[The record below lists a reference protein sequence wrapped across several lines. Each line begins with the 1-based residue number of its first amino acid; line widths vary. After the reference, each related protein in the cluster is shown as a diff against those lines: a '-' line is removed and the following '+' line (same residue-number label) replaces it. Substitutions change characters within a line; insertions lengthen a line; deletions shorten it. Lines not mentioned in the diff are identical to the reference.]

1 MKKFLF
7 VLISCIL
14 IASGHCYV
22 EAKEQTIRV
31 GFPIQKG
38 LTEKTEDGRY
48 TGYTVDYLNE
58 IAKYTGWNIEY
69 VEAAG
74 NLNTQIATLIQWL
87 QEGKIDMLG
96 TMIYNEAATDRY
108 DYSGYSY
115 GTAYTTLCV
124 KEDDYRWLENDYS
137 NWNEIRIGYTSSLEK
152 RFELLDSYAKMN
164 NFTYKKVP
172 YDTELDIYKALDR
185 GEIDAVISVDIGMPT
200 GIKSIARFSAT
211 PYYFALTKGKSKI
224 LNELNKT
231 MANLN
236 SSNPYLL
243 SSLYEKYFSKKNET
257 FILTEEQKEYIKK
270 RKKIRVLL
278 GDKSVPLQYFD
289 RDGNPKGVIV
299 DFFEFLSSTTGLK
312 FEFVAPTKEDNRKTL
327 IKDKKVDLVGGF
339 ARYSDLLNSVSYRL
353 TLPYL
358 EMNMMLAVRKGVDQK
373 DLKDK
378 KLGIVFSEAEYF
390 NHSNQVEKDK
400 ITIYR
405 DPEKCLE
412 ALNRGEVDYAYI
424 NEYCFSYFMKS
435 ENKYSLVQSVPYIE
449 TFKTDYS
456 IAILDQDDET
466 LGTILNTAIHF
477 MDEDTL
483 HKIIYKNSSISSSFT
498 FYDFLE
504 EYKIQILMIV
514 IVILLVV
521 LLIGIQFYRLKV
533 RGYTLLQLES
543 RKFDQLARLSGDT
556 VFEYNYNTE
565 QFHVF
570 IQYGKQQLC
579 LEKSTVLKEYLE
591 QRKNISAEDAKI
603 IQDHM
608 TTYSLILEIG
618 DLHGKEPYAIGKMTD
633 ISKSILEK
641 EQLIEKAKRDGMTG
655 LYNASTAKQMAIDF
669 WKENTNDIVAIIDID
684 YFKQINDSYG
694 HAIGDAV
701 ITSIANILTE
711 VFGSFGFVGRIG
723 GDEFMLY
730 VNQIPQEADL
740 KLLFQTFQEKV
751 KKELKNL
758 CKVTLSIGVADS
770 KNCSFFPEQFDKAD
784 KALYE
789 AKRKGRN
796 SICYYIN
803 GIYELQK
810 DSMS

>member
-14 IASGHCYV
+14 IASSHCYV
-22 EAKEQTIRV
+22 EAKEKTIRV

-69 VEAAG
+69 VEAEG
-74 NLNTQIATLIQWL
+74 SLNTQILTLMQWL

-96 TMIYNEAATDRY
+96 AIIYNEATTNLY

-124 KEDDYRWLENDYS
+124 KDDDYRWIENDYS
-137 NWNEIRIGYTSSLEK
+137 NWNEIRIGYTASLEK

-164 NFTYKKVP
+164 NFTYKKVT
-172 YDTELDIYKALDR
+172 YDTEQDIYEALDK
-185 GEIDAVISVDIGMPT
+185 GEIDAVISVDIGMID
-200 GIKSIARFSAT
+200 GIKAIARFSAT
-211 PYYFALTKGKSKI
+211 PYYFALTKGKTEI

-243 SSLYEKYFSKKNET
+243 SSLYEKYFAKKNKT

-289 RDGNPKGVIV
+289 RHGNPKGVIV
-299 DFFEFLSSTTGLK
+299 DFFEFLSSTTGLE

-327 IKDKKVDLVGGF
+327 IKNKEVDLVGGF
-339 ARYSDLLNSVSYRL
+339 SKYSDLLNNVSYRL

-358 EMNMMLAVRKGVDQK
+358 ETNMMLAVRKGVNEE

-390 NHSNQVEKDK
+390 NNSNQVEKDK

-405 DPEKCLE
+405 DPETCLE
-412 ALNRGEVDYAYI
+412 ALNKGEVDYAYI

-435 ENKYSLVQSVPYIE
+435 EDKYSRIQSYPYIE

-456 IAILDQDDET
+456 IAILDQDDEM
-466 LGTILNTAIHF
+466 LGNILNTAIHF

-483 HKIIYKNSSISSSFT
+483 QKIIYKNSSISTPFT
-498 FYDFLE
+498 FYDFVQ
-504 EYKIQILMIV
+504 EYKIQILMAV
-514 IVILLVV
+514 IVILLVA
-521 LLIGIQFYRLKV
+521 LLIGIQFYRLRL
-533 RGYTLLQLES
+533 RGHTLLQLEN
-543 RKFDQLARLSGDT
+543 RKFNKLARLSGDT
-556 VFEYNYNTE
+556 VFEYNYNTK
-565 QFHVF
+565 QFHMFV
-570 IQYGKQQLC
+570 QNGKQPLC
-579 LEKSTVLKEYLE
+579 LENSNVLKEYLD
-591 QRKNISAEDAKI
+591 QKKNISAEDAKI
-603 IQDHM
+603 IEEHM
-608 TTYSLILEIG
+608 TTYSLILEMG
-618 DLHGKEPYAIGKMTD
+618 DLDGKEPYAIGKMTD

-641 EQLIEKAKRDGMTG
+641 ERLIEKAKRDGMTG
-655 LYNASTAKQMAIDF
+655 LYNASTTKQMAIDF

-694 HAIGDAV
+694 HAMGDAV
-701 ITSIANILTE
+701 IIGVANVLVE

-730 VNQIPQEADL
+730 LNKVPRETDL
-740 KLLFQTFQEKV
+740 KSIFQTFQAKV
-751 KKELKNL
+751 AEELKKL
-758 CKVTLSIGVADS
+758 CEVTLSIGVADS
-770 KNCSFFPEQFDKAD
+770 KNCSCFSEQFNKAD
-784 KALYE
+784 QALYE
-789 AKRKGRN
+789 VKRKGRN
-796 SICYYIN
+796 SICYHIN
-803 GIYELQK
+803 GIYEIPK
-810 DSMS
+810 DSIL